1 MKKGILF
8 TALAIG
14 LPFSA
19 SSADL
24 TVTTPKLNT
33 AFPSA
38 SGIVYTE
45 DMVYAVGDDSPW
57 LYKIG
62 LNFRIADK
70 DLIKHYP
77 VEKSGRILKKVKPDF
92 EAMELLSINGK
103 PSFVMLGSG
112 SKSGIRE
119 WAFVVS
125 QDKQIRIERSL
136 IPLYEQLYRAS
147 REYGVE
153 ELNIEGLA
161 ASEGTVFILNRGNG
175 GSNVI
180 FTAPMQ
186 QFEDYLTGKTDTIA
200 NLGTNKITLPEVG
213 GFEAGLSGATYWKQA
228 KRLVFT
234 ASVEATGDAYND
246 GEILGSFVGSFP
258 VSQLESGKEL
268 NLTNVAKP
276 VSIKGKQ
283 VITKVESVSVTQDG
297 SQAIKGVLASD
308 NDDGTSEFFKF
319 RLTQ

>member
-1 MKKGILF
+1 MKKGLLL
-8 TALAIG
+8 TALSLAI
-14 LPFSA
+14 PFTA
-19 SSADL
+19 SSAEL
-24 TVTTPKLNT
+24 TVTVPKQNKE
-33 AFPSA
+33 FPSA

-77 VEKSGRILKKVKPDF
+77 VQDNGRIVKKVKPDF
-92 EAMELLSINGK
+92 EAMELLDINGK

-112 SKSGIRE
+112 SKAGVRE

-125 QDKQIRIERSL
+125 QDKALRIERSL
-136 IPLYEQLYRAS
+136 EPLYAQLYRAS
-147 REYGVE
+147 RDFGVE

-161 ASEGTVFILNRGNG
+161 ASNGTIFILNRGNG

-180 FTAPMQ
+180 FTVPTQ
-186 QFEDYLTGKTDTIA
+186 QFEDYLTGKTDEIA
-200 NLGTNKITLPEVG
+200 NLGVNKIQLPEVG
-213 GFEAGLSGATYWKQA
+213 GFEAGLSGATYWEQTD
-228 KRLVFT
+228 RLVFT

-258 VSQLESGKEL
+258 INQLESGTTL
-268 NLTNVAKP
+268 DLTKVAKP
-276 VSIKGKQ
+276 VSIRGKQ
-283 VITKVESVSVTQDG
+283 VITKVESVSLTTSDQLAV
-297 SQAIKGVLASD
+297 KGVLASD